1 MRSARIWWRFADGP
15 VADFLVAILDPN
27 AAVEPRSVAFN
38 VEVIDGRSQVGVIV
52 AELGQTVTLAVAGVA
67 RR

>member
-1 MRSARIWWRFADGP
+1 M
-15 VADFLVAILDPN
+15 ADFLVAILDPN